1 MNNDNKEIDIDWS
14 GERVLPA
21 FQAPRQ
27 LKIYDMRTASHHV
40 RLTVATL
47 VGLINRPQPQ
57 VYLLDRDNDT
67 FWLKEVLS
75 FIPQE
80 FSNLANEAIL
90 ADLLSMYRHQLQG
103 FIIYDPALIDS
114 INIATMLA
122 AQQDGIIVSPV
133 QAQALRQPPYEL
145 PMLADLRTYKWN
157 NRVRAYRWA
166 QQHLL
171 SNTTPRLIAGLNP
184 QTSLGIRPF
193 LVATRTFIY
202 WLDSRNFLP
211 NPAAGWISER
221 ALMRQIL
228 RSYPVGAAHLGWFV
242 NEGTGVMLT
251 SLAAKPVF
259 ASDFISNLEVWT
271 SSLQVKRRGR
281 FIAPIADLS
290 ATILAGEPTKKQSIS
305 PKIYLSFTLSEGDNL
320 QYIQEFL
327 IKLWR
332 DPARGSVPIGWT
344 ISPALVEAA
353 PAMAAYY
360 TNTATP
366 NDELIA
372 APSGA
377 GYIFPSFWP
386 AAQLPQFLQRTGE
399 LMQRMH
405 LTILEVLDVNIFQNP
420 NLALRA
426 LIKGSGLAFINKNL
440 QRRFVQGLSPFG
452 VRGILSG
459 AGQCNSSWNIISGM
473 PIYQNAGIV
482 ESVSEAVSAIKRAT
496 PPDRQRPY
504 FLNVYI
510 LAWRMTPSDLKQAAL
525 QLGDEY
531 EVVTPGR
538 LLAMLAEASTGM

>member
-1 MNNDNKEIDIDWS
+1 MHQMNNNIKEIDIDWS
-14 GERVLPA
+14 GERVIPA
-21 FQAPRQ
+21 FQVPRQ
-27 LKIYDMRTASHHV
+27 LKIYDIRTASHHV
-40 RLTVATL
+40 QLTVATL
-47 VGLINRPQPQ
+47 VGLINQPQPQ
-57 VYLLDRDNDT
+57 VYLISRNNDT

-75 FIPQE
+75 SIPQD
-80 FSNLANEAIL
+80 FSNLTNEAIL
-90 ADLLSMYRHQLQG
+90 EDLLAMYRHKLHG
-103 FIIYDPALIDS
+103 LIIYDPALVDS

-122 AQQDGIIVSPV
+122 AQRDSIIISPS
-133 QAQALRQPPYEL
+133 QAQALQQSPHNL
-145 PMLADLRTYKWN
+145 PILADLRTYKWN
-157 NRVRAYRWA
+157 NRMQAYRWA

-171 SNTTPRLIAGLNP
+171 ANTTPHLIAGLNP

-211 NPAAGWISER
+211 NPRAGYKSER

-228 RSYPVGAAHLGWFV
+228 CAHPAGVAHLGWFID
-242 NEGTGVMLT
+242 EGTGVMLA
-251 SLAAKPVF
+251 SRAAKPVL
-259 ASDFISNLEVWT
+259 ASDYFSNLEVWAATQRDVQDVQQIT
-271 SSLQVKRRGR
+271 SHSKPSSEKYEKRD
-281 FIAPIADLS
+281 IPAKVYI
-290 ATILAGEPTKKQSIS
+290 
-305 PKIYLSFTLSEGDNL
+305 SFTMSEGDNL
-320 QYIQEFL
+320 QYIQEHL
-327 IKLWR
+327 LNLWR

-344 ISPALVEAA
+344 ISPVLVEAA

-360 TNTATP
+360 AGTATL

-372 APSGA
+372 GPGGA

-386 AAQLPQFLQRTGE
+386 AAQLPEFLQRTGE
-399 LMQRMH
+399 LMQRMN

-459 AGQCNSSWNIISGM
+459 AGQHNSSWNIISGV
-473 PIYQNAGIV
+473 PVYQNTGIV
-482 ESVSEAVSAIKRAT
+482 ESVSGAVSAIKRAT
-496 PPDRQRPY
+496 PPNHQRPY
-504 FLNVYI
+504 FLNVYV
-510 LAWRMTPSDLKQAAL
+510 LAWRMTPSDLKQVAQ

-538 LLAMLAEASTGM
+538 LLAMLAETSS